1 MLLPLKMKKAIVGVH
16 NSYLD
21 EVIAA
26 LHEAG
31 IMEIRNI
38 WDSESEVAGILTE
51 TDRSPN
57 YDRCIENIRRIDGIL
72 DALPR
77 MDATGQPALGRI
89 LFPQLPQRVPVKK
102 RSFRELCREIESVVP
117 QAGEAQTLQ
126 REIARV
132 DDRSAGLRVQ
142 RSSVEHLSVLNP
154 DLATMGESAFLYSVP
169 VLIDASDAV
178 AIDRIQ
184 RHLPDDAFHLET
196 SHAGD
201 RRAAVITTLRGYRE
215 ELDGLLKESG
225 IRILALP
232 GSGGRPAE
240 VTGALDAEIDAL
252 EHRRRVLNAELEDL
266 GKRFTLPLLRLQEE
280 LDIEKERMLSR
291 MNFGRTQNAV
301 FIEGWVAEKDTRTL
315 QTLTSEA
322 ASGHAFC
329 RFNEPADDEADVP
342 IEYDNPSWLRPFEMI
357 TTMFSRPRYAEIDP
371 TFFTAPLLILFFAL
385 MLGDAVYGM
394 IIVLLG
400 LLLYAGWGRV
410 SSSLR
415 NAGVIL
421 TVAGIVTVI
430 SGVLQGGYMGDFL
443 PRFLGVTPPFVV
455 INALESPVA
464 FLRIAL
470 VIGILQINLGL
481 ILAAYQNYRT
491 GQFRTLVHEQIAW
504 FLIQPAA
511 AVLIFSLFGWAVYP
525 TALLAVVSVVG
536 GTGILLVLTR
546 HGALGFF
553 NLTGF
558 LGDWLSYARLL
569 ALALA
574 TGGIAMTV
582 NILAQMVAG
591 DHPLSILLAVL
602 IFIIGQTFNFV
613 LQTLGAFIHSL
624 RLQFVEFFGKFYVG
638 GGKAFS
644 PFSARRDVTV
654 LVGGEPQG

>member
-16 NSYLD
+16 NSYID

-26 LHEAG
+26 LHDAS

-38 WDSESEVAGILTE
+38 WDSESEVAGILME

-57 YDRCIENIRRIDGIL
+57 YDRCIENIRKIDSIL

-77 MDATGQPALGRI
+77 MEASGQPALGRI
-89 LFPQLPQRVPVKK
+89 LFPQPPQKVPVRN
-102 RSFRELCREIESVVP
+102 RSFRELCREVESIVP
-117 QAGEAQTLQ
+117 PAGEAQALQ
-126 REIARV
+126 REIARI
-132 DDRSAGLRVQ
+132 DDRSAALRVQ
-142 RSSVEHLSVLNP
+142 RSSVEYLSVLNP
-154 DLATMGESAFLYSVP
+154 DLANLGESAFLYSVP
-169 VLIDASDAV
+169 VLFDASESID
-178 AIDRIQ
+178 IDRI
-184 RHLPDDAFHLET
+184 RRNLPDDAFHIET
-196 SHAGD
+196 SRSGD
-201 RRAAVITTLRGYRE
+201 RNVAVITTLRGYRE
-215 ELDGLLKESG
+215 ELDDLLKELG
-225 IRILALP
+225 VRILLLP
-232 GSGGRPAE
+232 DCRGRPAG
-240 VTGALDAEIDAL
+240 VTRALDTEIGALEERRHAL
-252 EHRRRVLNAELEDL
+252 NEELEDL
-266 GKRFTLPLLRLQEE
+266 GKQCTLPLLRLQEE

-301 FIEGWVAEKDTRTL
+301 FIEGWVAEKDTRKL
-315 QTLTSEA
+315 QTLSSEA

-329 RFNEPADDEADVP
+329 RFSEPVDDEMDVP

-357 TTMFSRPRYAEIDP
+357 TTMFSRPRYTEIDP
-371 TFFTAPLLILFFAL
+371 TIFTAPLLILFFAL
-385 MLGDAVYGM
+385 MLGDAVYGA
-394 IIVLLG
+394 IIVLFG
-400 LLLYAGWGRV
+400 LLLYAGWGQV

-415 NAGVIL
+415 NAGIIL
-421 TVAGIVTVI
+421 IVAGFVTVI

-443 PRFLGVTPPFVV
+443 PRYLGVTPPFVV

-481 ILAAYQNYRT
+481 VLAAYQNYRN
-491 GQFRTLVHEQIAW
+491 GQIRTLMHEQISW

-525 TALLAVVSVVG
+525 PATLVVISVVG

-546 HGALGFF
+546 YGALGFF

-591 DHPLSILLAVL
+591 DHPLSILLAIL
-602 IFIIGQTFNFV
+602 IFIIGQTFNLV

-624 RLQFVEFFGKFYVG
+624 RLQFVEFYGKFYVG

-654 LVGGEPQG
+654 LVGGEP